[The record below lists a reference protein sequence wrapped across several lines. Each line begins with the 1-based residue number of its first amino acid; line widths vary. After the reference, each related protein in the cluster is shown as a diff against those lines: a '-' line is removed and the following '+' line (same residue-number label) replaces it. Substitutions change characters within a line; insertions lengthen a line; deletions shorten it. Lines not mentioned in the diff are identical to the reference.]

1 LPDFADISTPW
12 IPAGAGKQTLPEE
25 KPQAQGRGR
34 LRDRESRIFVAS
46 GRDAAPR
53 QLKQVAPEGI
63 SAVKAAVQAIRGNDV
78 IMIRFLLRF
87 FGLWILAAGF
97 IFLIYDGAKSI
108 ADQTMFIT
116 RVNDVWFAIHQD
128 SLRLLQPML
137 EQSAAAWLWDPTL
150 KTLVEQPAWLIL
162 GILGALLIV
171 IGRKKK
177 PLIGY
182 SRN

>member
-1 LPDFADISTPW
+1 
-12 IPAGAGKQTLPEE
+12 
-25 KPQAQGRGR
+25 
-34 LRDRESRIFVAS
+34 
-46 GRDAAPR
+46 
-53 QLKQVAPEGI
+53 
-63 SAVKAAVQAIRGNDV
+63 
-78 IMIRFLLRF
+78 MIRFLLRF

-116 RVNDVWFAIHQD
+116 RVNDVWFAVHQD

-150 KTLVEQPAWLIL
+150 KTVVEQPAWLIL